1 MRNNNVSR
9 FDEILQEMRELYEKK
24 NSDYGNS
31 FNETIHEFG
40 FVPAVARINDKVK
53 RMKNIVKGQEMNV
66 KEETFRDA
74 LLDTSVYCI
83 LTLMEIENKAK

>member
-31 FNETIHEFG
+31 FNETIQEFG

-66 KEETFRDA
+66 KVETFRDA